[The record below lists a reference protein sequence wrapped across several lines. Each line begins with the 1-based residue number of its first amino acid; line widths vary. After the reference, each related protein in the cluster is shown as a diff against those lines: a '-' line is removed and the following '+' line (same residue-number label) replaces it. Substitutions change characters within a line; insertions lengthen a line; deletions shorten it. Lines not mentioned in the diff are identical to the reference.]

1 MQKFL
6 IGVVNVT
13 NNIVSSTQTK
23 TAKKQAMPKNPL
35 QQPLFSPDSDWTPP
49 EVLPDL
55 KGAKEIC
62 IDLETYDPSLKERG
76 AGWARSDGHVVGYA
90 VATSDWSGYLP
101 VKHEAGGNLNAK
113 LVKNWLQ
120 DQINNGADII
130 CHNASY
136 DIGWMRREGIE
147 LRGNR
152 LIDTMVSAPL
162 IDENRF
168 SYALNALGREYLQER
183 KDETLLRDAAE
194 AWSVDAKGGL
204 HHLPPMY
211 VGPYAEQD
219 ALLTLKL
226 WEWQKGEMT
235 RQDLWSIFDL
245 ESSITPLLIEMRW
258 RGVRVDLDKA
268 EELSKWFRAREEA
281 ALHQIKKLCGRN
293 VEVWANK
300 SIQQAFDSLNL
311 TYPKTALDAPSFQQS
326 WLENHEHDMP
336 KLIVEA
342 RKMNKAR
349 TTFIDGMIMSNQI
362 DGRIHAELHP
372 LRSDDG
378 GTVTGR
384 FSYSNPNLQQV
395 PARDPEIGT
404 KIRSLFIPEE
414 GCQWGAFDYSQ
425 QEPRIVVHY
434 SDMMGLPGA
443 SDAVKAFQEEDAD
456 FHQIVADM
464 AGIPRKQA
472 KNINLGLFY
481 SMGVTK
487 LSESLGL
494 TLDEGKELFSQ
505 YHARV
510 PFVKQLSERAVQRA
524 SKQGSIR
531 TLLGRRC
538 RFDKWEP
545 AQFGTRKIMDHKT
558 AYAEHGNAIKRAF
571 THKAM
576 NRLIQGSAADMT
588 KKAMKM
594 LYNEGIVPHIQVHDE
609 LDFSIESEEQIIKIK
624 EIMEQCV
631 ELSVPIKVDVDLGP
645 NWGDAKEIEKVIS
658 HAESTRGWTRGQE
671 TNYAVQKM

>member
-1 MQKFL
+1 MALKD
-6 IGVVNVT
+6 V
-13 NNIVSSTQTK
+13 
-23 TAKKQAMPKNPL
+23 PL

-49 EVLPDL
+49 ENLPDL
-55 KGAKEIC
+55 STASEIC
-62 IDLETYDPSLKERG
+62 IDLETHDPNIKEKG
-76 AGWARSDGHVVGYA
+76 AGWARNDGTVVGFA
-90 VATSDWSGYLP
+90 VATKDWSGYLP
-101 VKHEAGGNLNAK
+101 IAHRSGGNLDKNLVLNWMKKITSGNASI
-113 LVKNWLQ
+113 V
-120 DQINNGADII
+120 

-147 LRGNR
+147 IKNKI
-152 LIDTMVSAPL
+152 IDTMVAAPL

-168 SYALNALGREYLQER
+168 SYALNALGREYLQEK
-183 KDETLLRDAAE
+183 KDERLLRDAAE

-204 HHLPPMY
+204 HELPPMF

-219 ALLTLKL
+219 AVLTLKL
-226 WEWQKGEMT
+226 WEWQKAEMT
-235 RQDLWSIFDL
+235 KQDLWSIFDL
-245 ESSITPLLIEMRW
+245 ESSLTPLLIEMRW
-258 RGVRVDLDKA
+258 RGVRVDLEKA
-268 EELSKWFRAREEA
+268 EELSKKFRAKEED
-281 ALHQIKKLCGRN
+281 ALHRIKSLCGDE
-293 VEVWANK
+293 VEVWANA
-300 SIQQAFDSLNL
+300 SIQKAFDTLGLEYNRTELGS
-311 TYPKTALDAPSFQQS
+311 PSFQQS
-326 WLENHEHDMP
+326 WLEAHPHEMP
-336 KLIVEA
+336 RLIVQA

-349 TTFIDGMIMSNQI
+349 TTFINGMIMGNQVN
-362 DGRIHAELHP
+362 GRIHAELHP
-372 LRSDDG
+372 LRSDNG

-404 KIRSLFIPEE
+404 AIRSLFIPEE

-434 SDMMGLPGA
+434 ADMMGLRGA
-443 SDAVKAFQEEDAD
+443 EEAVQAFQHEDAD

-464 AGIPRKQA
+464 AGIERKQA

-494 TLDEGKELFSQ
+494 TLEEGKELFAQ
-505 YHARV
+505 YHDRV
-510 PFVKQLSERAVQRA
+510 PFVKELSERAVQRA

-558 AYAEHGNAIKRAF
+558 AYTEYGSAIKRAF

-576 NRLIQGSAADMT
+576 NKLIQGSAADMT
-588 KKAMKM
+588 KMAMKM
-594 LYNEGIVPHIQVHDE
+594 LYDEGIVPHIQVHDE
-609 LDFSIESEEQIIKIK
+609 LDFSVSSDAEIAKIK
-624 EIMEQCV
+624 DIMEHCV
-631 ELSVPIKVDVDLGP
+631 EMRVPIKVDIDLGP
-645 NWGDAKEIEKVIS
+645 NWGEAKEIEKVIE
-658 HAESTRGWTRGQE
+658 HAESTRGWTRGAE
-671 TNYAVQKM
+671 SNYSAQKV

>member
-1 MQKFL
+1 M
-6 IGVVNVT
+6 T
-13 NNIVSSTQTK
+13 NNIVSSHQTRSD
-23 TAKKQAMPKNPL
+23 KKPAMLKNPL

-49 EVLPDL
+49 EQLPDL
-55 KGAKEIC
+55 TAAKEIC
-62 IDLETYDPSLKERG
+62 IDLETRDPSLKEKG
-76 AGWARSDGHVVGYA
+76 AGWARGDGHVVGYA
-90 VATSDWSGYLP
+90 VATDFWSGYLP
-101 VKHEAGGNLNAK
+101 VKHEAGGNLNEK

-120 DQINNGADII
+120 TQIKGGADIV

-147 LRGNR
+147 LCGNR

-168 SYALNALGREYLQER
+168 SYALKALGKTYLEER
-183 KDETLLRDAAE
+183 KDESLLRDAAE
-194 AWSVDAKGGL
+194 AWNVDAKGGL
-204 HHLPPMY
+204 HQLPPMY

-219 ALLTLKL
+219 ASLTLKL

-268 EELSKWFRAREEA
+268 DELSKWFRAKEEA
-281 ALHQIKKLCGRN
+281 ALQQIKKLCGRN
-293 VEVWANK
+293 IEVWANK
-300 SIQQAFDSLNL
+300 SIQEAFDGLNL
-311 TYPKTALDAPSFQQS
+311 EYPRTELGAPSFQQS
-326 WLENHEHDMP
+326 WLEGHQHEMP

-349 TTFIDGMIMSNQI
+349 TTFIDGMIMSNQVN
-362 DGRIHAELHP
+362 GRIHAELHP

-384 FSYSNPNLQQV
+384 FSYSNPNLQQ
-395 PARDPEIGT
+395 
-404 KIRSLFIPEE
+404 
-414 GCQWGAFDYSQ
+414 WGAFDYSQ

-434 SDMMGLPGA
+434 ANLMGLRGA
-443 SDAVKAFQEEDAD
+443 QDAVDAFQQDDAD

-487 LSESLGL
+487 LSDSLGL
-494 TLDEGKELFSQ
+494 TLEEGKELFAQ
-505 YHARV
+505 YHDRV
-510 PFVKQLSERAVQRA
+510 PFVKELSERAVQRA

-588 KKAMKM
+588 KKAMQM
-594 LYNEGIVPHIQVHDE
+594 LYDEGIVPHIQVHDE
-609 LDFSIESEEQIIKIK
+609 LDFSIESPEQIEKIK
-624 EIMEQCV
+624 DIMESCV
-631 ELSVPIKVDVDLGP
+631 ELAVPVKVDVDLGP

-658 HAESTRGWTRGQE
+658 HAESTRGWTRGAE
-671 TNYAVQKM
+671 SNYAPQST

>member
-1 MQKFL
+1 M
-6 IGVVNVT
+6 V
-13 NNIVSSTQTK
+13 NNIVSSGRNNDQ
-23 TAKKQAMPKNPL
+23 KKPDMPKNPL
-35 QQPLFSPDSDWTPP
+35 QPPLFSPDSDWSPP
-49 EVLPDL
+49 EHLPDIST
-55 KGAKEIC
+55 AKEIC
-62 IDLETYDPSLKERG
+62 IDLETYDPSIKEKG
-76 AGWARSDGHVVGYA
+76 AGWARGEGHVVGVA
-90 VATSDWSGYLP
+90 VACDTWSGYLP
-101 VKHEAGGNLNAK
+101 IRHQAGGNLDK
-113 LVKNWLQ
+113 TLVYNWLKK
-120 DQINNGADII
+120 QISKDATVV

-136 DIGWMRREGIE
+136 DIGWLRREGIE
-147 LRGNR
+147 VKNKI
-152 LIDTMVSAPL
+152 IDTMVAAPL

-168 SYALNALGREYLQER
+168 SYALNALGKEYLQER
-183 KDETLLRDAAE
+183 KDEGLLRDAAE
-194 AWSVDAKGGL
+194 AWNVDAKGGL
-204 HHLPPMY
+204 HQLPPMY

-219 ALLTLKL
+219 AVLTLKL
-226 WEWQKGEMT
+226 WEWQKTELT

-258 RGVRVDLDKA
+258 RGVRVDLEKA
-268 EELSKWFRAREEA
+268 EGLSKWFRAREEA
-281 ALHQIKKLCGRN
+281 ALQNIKKICGKDI
-293 VEVWANK
+293 EVWANK
-300 SIQQAFDSLNL
+300 SIQDAFDSLRL
-311 TYPKTALDAPSFQQS
+311 EYPTTELGSPSFQQK
-326 WLENHEHDMP
+326 WLETHEHEVP

-362 DGRIHAELHP
+362 NGRIHAELHP

-434 SDMMGLPGA
+434 AQMIGLQGA
-443 SDAVKAFQEEDAD
+443 QEAVDAFQDEDAD

-494 TLDEGKELFSQ
+494 TLEEGKELFAQ

-510 PFVKQLSERAVQRA
+510 PFVKALSERAVQRA

-558 AYAEHGNAIKRAF
+558 AYTEYGNAIKRAF

-588 KKAMKM
+588 KKAMQL
-594 LYNEGIVPHIQVHDE
+594 LYQEGIVPHIQVHDE
-609 LDFSIESEEQIIKIK
+609 LDFSIESPEQIQKIK
-624 EIMEQCV
+624 EIMENCV
-631 ELSVPIKVDVDLGP
+631 EMVVPAKVDVDLGP
-645 NWGDAKEIEKVIS
+645 NWGDAKEIEKVIA
-658 HAESTRGWTRGQE
+658 HAESTRGWTRGAESDYSEQS
-671 TNYAVQKM
+671 V

>member
-1 MQKFL
+1 MD
-6 IGVVNVT
+6 
-13 NNIVSSTQTK
+13 NNIVSSSQSK
-23 TAKKQAMPKNPL
+23 TVKKPAMPKNPL
-35 QQPLFSPDSDWTPP
+35 QEPLFTPDSDWTPP
-49 EVLPDL
+49 ESLPDL
-55 KGAKEIC
+55 TAAKEIC
-62 IDLETYDPSLKERG
+62 IDLETHDPSIKEKG
-76 AGWARSDGHVVGYA
+76 AGWARGEGEVVGYA
-90 VATSDWSGYLP
+90 VATENWSGYLP
-101 VKHEAGGNLNAK
+101 VKHQAGGNLNDK
-113 LVKNWLQ
+113 LVKTWLQ
-120 DQINNGADII
+120 KQIDGGADII

-136 DIGWMRREGIE
+136 DVGWMRREGIE
-147 LRGNR
+147 LKGNK
-152 LIDTMVSAPL
+152 LIDTMVAAPL

-183 KDETLLRDAAE
+183 KDESLLRDAAD

-204 HHLPPMY
+204 YQLPPMY

-219 ALLTLKL
+219 AVLTLKL
-226 WEWQKGEMT
+226 WEWQKAEMT

-258 RGVRVDLDKA
+258 RGVRVDLEKA
-268 EELSKWFRAREEA
+268 EALSKHFRAKEEA
-281 ALHQIKKLCGRN
+281 ALHQIKKLSGRD

-300 SIQQAFDSLNL
+300 SIQETFDALKID
-311 TYPKTALDAPSFQQS
+311 YPKTALGAGSFQQK
-326 WLENHEHDMP
+326 WLESHDHDVP

-349 TTFIDGMIMSNQI
+349 TTFIEGMIMSNQVN
-362 DGRIHAELHP
+362 GRIHAELHP

-395 PARDPEIGT
+395 PARDPEIGQA
-404 KIRSLFIPEE
+404 IRSLFIPEE

-434 SDMMGLPGA
+434 ANMMGLRGA
-443 SDAVKAFQEEDAD
+443 SEAVEAFQDEDAD

-487 LSESLGL
+487 LSDSLGL
-494 TLDEGKELFSQ
+494 TLDEGKQLFAQ
-505 YHARV
+505 YHDRV
-510 PFVKQLSERAVQRA
+510 PFVKALSERCVQRA
-524 SKQGSIR
+524 LQKGVIR

-588 KKAMKM
+588 KRAMKM
-594 LYNEGIVPHIQVHDE
+594 LYDEGIVPHIQVHDE
-609 LDFSIESEEQIIKIK
+609 LDFSVKDEAEIKKIK
-624 EIMEQCV
+624 DIMEHCV
-631 ELSVPIKVDVDLGP
+631 ELAVPIKVDLDLGP
-645 NWGDAKEIEKVIS
+645 NWGDAKEV
-658 HAESTRGWTRGQE
+658 
-671 TNYAVQKM
+671 

>member
-1 MQKFL
+1 
-6 IGVVNVT
+6 VN
-13 NNIVSSTQTK
+13 NNIVSSSK
-23 TAKKQAMPKNPL
+23 LKGKSMALKDVPL

-49 EVLPDL
+49 ENLPDL
-55 KGAKEIC
+55 STASEIC
-62 IDLETYDPSLKERG
+62 IDLETHDPNIKEKG
-76 AGWARSDGHVVGYA
+76 AGWARNDGTVVGFA
-90 VATSDWSGYLP
+90 VATKDWSGYLP
-101 VKHEAGGNLNAK
+101 IAHRSGGNLDKNLVLNWMKKITSGNASI
-113 LVKNWLQ
+113 V
-120 DQINNGADII
+120 

-147 LRGNR
+147 IKNKI
-152 LIDTMVSAPL
+152 IDTMVAAPL

-168 SYALNALGREYLQER
+168 SYALNALGREYLQEK
-183 KDETLLRDAAE
+183 KDERLLRDAAE

-204 HHLPPMY
+204 HELPPMF

-219 ALLTLKL
+219 AVLTLKL
-226 WEWQKGEMT
+226 WEWQKAEMT
-235 RQDLWSIFDL
+235 KQDLWSIFDL
-245 ESSITPLLIEMRW
+245 ESSLTPLLIEMRW
-258 RGVRVDLDKA
+258 RGVRVDLEKA
-268 EELSKWFRAREEA
+268 ETLSKKFRAKEED
-281 ALHQIKKLCGRN
+281 ALHRIKSLCGDE
-293 VEVWANK
+293 VEVWANA
-300 SIQQAFDSLNL
+300 SIQKAFDTLGLEYNRTELGS
-311 TYPKTALDAPSFQQS
+311 PSFQQS
-326 WLENHEHDMP
+326 WLEAHPHEMP
-336 KLIVEA
+336 RLIVQA

-349 TTFIDGMIMSNQI
+349 TTFIDGMIMGNQVN
-362 DGRIHAELHP
+362 GRIHAELHP
-372 LRSDDG
+372 LRSDNG

-404 KIRSLFIPEE
+404 AIRSLFIPEE

-434 SDMMGLPGA
+434 ADMMGLRGA
-443 SDAVKAFQEEDAD
+443 EEAVQAFQHEDAD

-464 AGIPRKQA
+464 AGIERKQA

-494 TLDEGKELFSQ
+494 TLEEGKELFAQ
-505 YHARV
+505 YHDRV
-510 PFVKQLSERAVQRA
+510 PFVKELSERAVQRA

-558 AYAEHGNAIKRAF
+558 AYTEYGNAIKRAF

-576 NRLIQGSAADMT
+576 NKLIQGSAADMT
-588 KKAMKM
+588 KMAMKM
-594 LYNEGIVPHIQVHDE
+594 LYDEGIVPHIQVHDE
-609 LDFSIESEEQIIKIK
+609 LDFSVSSDAEIAKIK
-624 EIMEQCV
+624 DIMEHCV
-631 ELSVPIKVDVDLGP
+631 EMRVPIKVDIDLGP
-645 NWGDAKEIEKVIS
+645 NWGEAKEIEKVIE
-658 HAESTRGWTRGQE
+658 HAESTRGWTRGAE
-671 TNYAVQKM
+671 SNYSAQKV

>member
-1 MQKFL
+1 M
-6 IGVVNVT
+6 T
-13 NNIVSSTQTK
+13 NNIVSSYQTLPD
-23 TAKKQAMPKNPL
+23 KKPAMPKNPL

-49 EVLPDL
+49 EHLPDL
-55 KGAKEIC
+55 TAAKEIC
-62 IDLETYDPSLKERG
+62 IDLETRDPSLKEKG
-76 AGWARSDGHVVGYA
+76 AGWARGEGHVVGYA
-90 VATSDWSGYLP
+90 VATESWSGYLP
-101 VKHEAGGNLNAK
+101 VKHEAGGNLNEK

-120 DQINNGADII
+120 AQIDGGADII

-136 DIGWMRREGIE
+136 DIGWMRREGIT
-147 LRGNR
+147 LRENR

-168 SYALNALGREYLQER
+168 SYALNALGKSYLQEK
-183 KDETLLRDAAE
+183 KDESLLRDAAE
-194 AWSVDAKGGL
+194 AWNVDAKGGL
-204 HHLPPMY
+204 HQLPPMY

-219 ALLTLKL
+219 AALTLKL

-268 EELSKWFRAREEA
+268 DELSKWFRAREEA
-281 ALHQIKKLCGRN
+281 ALQKIKKLCGKN
-293 VEVWANK
+293 IEVWANK
-300 SIQQAFDSLNL
+300 SIQEAFDGLSLD
-311 TYPKTALDAPSFQQS
+311 YPRTELGAPSFQQG
-326 WLENHEHDMP
+326 WLEGHQHEMP

-349 TTFIDGMIMSNQI
+349 TTFIDGMIMSNQVN
-362 DGRIHAELHP
+362 GRIHAELHP

-434 SDMMGLPGA
+434 AHLMELRGA
-443 SDAVKAFQEEDAD
+443 QDAVDAFQQDDAD

-487 LSESLGL
+487 LSDSLGL
-494 TLDEGKELFSQ
+494 TLEEGKELFAQ
-505 YHARV
+505 YHDRV
-510 PFVKQLSERAVQRA
+510 PFVKALSERAVQRA

-588 KKAMKM
+588 KKAMQI

-609 LDFSIESEEQIIKIK
+609 LDFSIESPEQIEKIK
-624 EIMEQCV
+624 EIMESCV
-631 ELSVPIKVDVDLGP
+631 ELAVPIKVDVDLGP
-645 NWGDAKEIEKVIS
+645 NWGDAKEMEKVIS
-658 HAESTRGWTRGQE
+658 HAESTRGWTRGAE
-671 TNYAVQKM
+671 SNYTFQKT